1 MKKTI
6 KPVKVQ
12 TTKFNEN
19 IALTMKPL
27 LTHLNEDNLTINEY
41 IDLLEYYQ
49 DNEIECMPENVIACL
64 SVMEDVEA
72 FGAEIIDANEDVLDD
87 EVIMKSTIA
96 VKVNNIDNGFKQN
109 IWYIVIVNDIIQCIS
124 LMSRR

>member
-6 KPVKVQ
+6 KPVQIRTVR
-12 TTKFNEN
+12 FNEN

-27 LTHLNEDNLTINEY
+27 FTHLNEDNLTINEY
-41 IDLLEYYQ
+41 IHLLEYYQ
-49 DNEIECMPENVIACL
+49 DNEIECTPEHVIACL

-72 FGAEIIDANEDVLDD
+72 FGAEIIDANENVLDE
-87 EVIMKSTIA
+87 EVIMKSTFA

-109 IWYIVIVNDIIQCIS
+109 IWYIVIVNDMIQCVS
-124 LMSRR
+124 LVSKR